1 MTCFIGNLRQILH
14 GPADELVHS
23 ALATVSNWFP
33 ERVSSRSGGEASGMA
48 KKSTLEAVTHNATVQ
63 VVAAGAVASGGALA
77 AGKLVRDRVAERAM
91 RRRTRFRLAP
101 DEGAADGLRRI
112 ARGQIELASDR
123 LESGDDVA
131 EAVHEARK
139 SLKRLRAVVRLARDP
154 LGDEIYR
161 SENRAYRDTGRELS
175 AARDAQVLGETLDAL
190 TDRYRREIDDDAF
203 AGLREAIA
211 ADAKAAHERI
221 AADAGA
227 VEEVRAGLGAAR
239 DRVPTWPLP
248 EDEDAS
254 MLAPGFERIYKRG
267 RRALKAA
274 RQDPSD
280 ESMHELRKRAKD
292 LWHASQIL
300 RPVSPRRM
308 KRLARRA
315 HALSDLLGD
324 DHDLAVLLDAARE
337 RYRTLGR
344 GELALLRALV
354 GRRRARLQRAAL
366 ACGRR
371 VYGPKPRVWTRRI
384 AKGAA
389 AHA

>member
-1 MTCFIGNLRQILH
+1 
-14 GPADELVHS
+14 
-23 ALATVSNWFP
+23 
-33 ERVSSRSGGEASGMA
+33 MA
-48 KKSTLEAVTHNATVQ
+48 NKSTLEAVTHNPTVQ

-77 AGKLVRDRVAERAM
+77 AGKLVRDRVADRAT

-123 LESGDDVA
+123 LESGDDAA

-161 SENRAYRDTGRELS
+161 SENHAYRDTGRELS

-190 TDRYRREIDDDAF
+190 TNRYRREIGDDAF
-203 AGLREAIA
+203 AGLREAID

-227 VEEVRAGLGAAR
+227 VDEVRAGLGAAR
-239 DRVPTWPLP
+239 DRVATWPLP
-248 EDEDAS
+248 DNEDAS
-254 MLAPGFERIYKRG
+254 VLAPGFERIYKRG

-274 RQDPSD
+274 RQDPTD
-280 ESMHELRKRAKD
+280 ENLHELRKRAKD
-292 LWHASQIL
+292 LWHASQVL
-300 RPVSPRRM
+300 RPASPRRM
-308 KRLARRA
+308 KRLARRSHKLA
-315 HALSDLLGD
+315 DLLGD

-337 RYRTLGR
+337 RYRTLGS
-344 GELALLRALV
+344 GELALLRGLV

-366 ACGRR
+366 ACGQR
-371 VYGPKPRVWTRRI
+371 VYGPKPRAWARRI
-384 AKGAA
+384 SKGAA

>member
-1 MTCFIGNLRQILH
+1 
-14 GPADELVHS
+14 
-23 ALATVSNWFP
+23 
-33 ERVSSRSGGEASGMA
+33 MA
-48 KKSTLEAVTHNATVQ
+48 KKSTLEAVTHKATVQ

-77 AGKLVRDRVAERAM
+77 AGKLVRDRAAERAM

-123 LESGDDVA
+123 LDSGDDVA

-190 TDRYRREIDDDAF
+190 IDRYRREIDDDAF

-227 VEEVRAGLGAAR
+227 VEEVRTGLGAAR
-239 DRVPTWPLP
+239 DRVATWPLP
-248 EDEDAS
+248 EDENAS
-254 MLAPGFERIYKRG
+254 VLAPGFERIYKRG

-274 RQDPSD
+274 RQDPGD

-384 AKGAA
+384 SKGAA
-389 AHA
+389 ARA

>member
-1 MTCFIGNLRQILH
+1 
-14 GPADELVHS
+14 
-23 ALATVSNWFP
+23 
-33 ERVSSRSGGEASGMA
+33 MA

-77 AGKLVRDRVAERAM
+77 AGKLVRDRVAERAA

-190 TDRYRREIDDDAF
+190 IDRYRREIDDDAF

-239 DRVPTWPLP
+239 DRVATWPLP

-254 MLAPGFERIYKRG
+254 VLAPGFERIYKRG

-292 LWHASQIL
+292 LWHAAQIL

-315 HALSDLLGD
+315 HTLSDLLGD

-371 VYGPKPRVWTRRI
+371 VYGPKPRVWRRRI
-384 AKGAA
+384 SKGAA

>member
-1 MTCFIGNLRQILH
+1 
-14 GPADELVHS
+14 
-23 ALATVSNWFP
+23 
-33 ERVSSRSGGEASGMA
+33 MA
-48 KKSTLEAVTHNATVQ
+48 KKSTLEAVAHNPTVQ

-77 AGKLVRDRVAERAM
+77 AGKLVRDRVADRAT
-91 RRRTRFRLAP
+91 RRRTRFRLAS
-101 DEGAADGLRRI
+101 DEGAAEGLRRI

-161 SENRAYRDTGRELS
+161 SENHAYRDTGRELS

-190 TDRYRREIDDDAF
+190 TDRYRREIGDDAF

-211 ADAKAAHERI
+211 ADAEAAHERI

-239 DRVPTWPLP
+239 DRVATWPLP
-248 EDEDAS
+248 EHEDAS
-254 MLAPGFERIYKRG
+254 VLAPGFERIYKRG

-274 RQDPSD
+274 RQDPAD
-280 ESMHELRKRAKD
+280 ENLHELRKRAKD
-292 LWHASQIL
+292 LWHAAQIL

-371 VYGPKPRVWTRRI
+371 VYGPKPRAWSRRI
-384 AKGAA
+384 SKGAA

>member
-1 MTCFIGNLRQILH
+1 
-14 GPADELVHS
+14 
-23 ALATVSNWFP
+23 VSNGFP
-33 ERVSSRSGGEASGMA
+33 GRVDGESDGHSDGMA
-48 KKSTLEAVTHNATVQ
+48 KKSALDSVTHNPTVK

-77 AGKLVRDRVAERAM
+77 AGKLVRDRAAERAA

-123 LESGDDVA
+123 LKAGADDVA
-131 EAVHEARK
+131 GAVHEARK
-139 SLKRLRAVVRLARDP
+139 SLKRLRAVVRLARDE
-154 LGDEIYR
+154 LGDDVYR
-161 SENRAYRDTGRELS
+161 MENRAYRDTGRELS

-190 TDRYRREIDDDAF
+190 TKRYRREIGDGAF
-203 AGLREAIA
+203 AGLREALD
-211 ADAKAAHERI
+211 ADAKAAHDRI
-221 AADAGA
+221 GADAGA
-227 VEEVRAGLGAAR
+227 VEEVRTGLEAAR
-239 DRVPTWPLP
+239 DRIAAWPLP
-248 EDEDAS
+248 EDQDAS

-274 RQDPSD
+274 RQDPTD
-280 ESMHELRKRAKD
+280 ENLHELRKRAKD
-292 LWHASQIL
+292 LWHAAQVL
-300 RPVSPRRM
+300 RPRSPRPM

-366 ACGRR
+366 ACAKR

-384 AKGAA
+384 SKGAA

>member
-1 MTCFIGNLRQILH
+1 
-14 GPADELVHS
+14 
-23 ALATVSNWFP
+23 
-33 ERVSSRSGGEASGMA
+33 MA
-48 KKSTLEAVTHNATVQ
+48 KKSKVSAPII
-63 VVAAGAVASGGALA
+63 AAGAVASGGALA
-77 AGKLVRDRVAERAM
+77 AGKLVHDRVVDRSM
-91 RRRTRFRLAP
+91 RQRTRFRLAP
-101 DEGAADGLRRI
+101 DEGTADGLRRI

-123 LESGDDVA
+123 LQSGDDVA

-154 LGDEIYR
+154 LGDDIYR

-190 TDRYRREIDDDAF
+190 TKRYRREIGGDAF
-203 AGLREAIA
+203 AGLREAIDS
-211 ADAKAAHERI
+211 DAKAAHERI
-221 AADAGA
+221 VADAGA
-227 VEEVRAGLGAAR
+227 VEEVRTGLDAAR
-239 DRVPTWPLP
+239 DRVATWRLP
-248 EDEDAS
+248 EHEDAS

-267 RRALKAA
+267 RRALKTA

-280 ESMHELRKRAKD
+280 ENLHEMRKRAKD
-292 LWHASQIL
+292 LWHAAQVL
-300 RPVSPRRM
+300 RPASPRRM

-324 DHDLAVLLDAARE
+324 DHDLAVLLEAARE

-344 GELALLRALV
+344 GELALLRGLV

-366 ACGRR
+366 ACGER

-384 AKGAA
+384 SKGAA

>member
-1 MTCFIGNLRQILH
+1 
-14 GPADELVHS
+14 
-23 ALATVSNWFP
+23 
-33 ERVSSRSGGEASGMA
+33 MA
-48 KKSTLEAVTHNATVQ
+48 KNSKVSAPII
-63 VVAAGAVASGGALA
+63 AAGAVASGGALA
-77 AGKLVRDRVAERAM
+77 AGKLVHDRVVDRST
-91 RRRTRFRLAP
+91 RQRTRFRLAP

-123 LESGDDVA
+123 LQNGDDVA

-154 LGDEIYR
+154 LGDDIYS
-161 SENRAYRDTGRELS
+161 SENHAYRDTGRELS

-190 TDRYRREIDDDAF
+190 TKRYRREIGDDAF
-203 AGLREAIA
+203 AGLREAIDS
-211 ADAKAAHERI
+211 DARAAHERI
-221 AADAGA
+221 VADAGA
-227 VEEVRAGLGAAR
+227 VEEVRAGLDAAR
-239 DRVPTWPLP
+239 DRVATWPLP
-248 EDEDAS
+248 EHEDAS
-254 MLAPGFERIYKRG
+254 MLAPGFERVYKRG

-274 RQDPSD
+274 QQDPVD
-280 ESMHELRKRAKD
+280 ENLHELRKRAKD
-292 LWHASQIL
+292 LWHAAQVL
-300 RPVSPRRM
+300 RPASPRRM

-324 DHDLAVLLDAARE
+324 DHDLAVLLEAARE
-337 RYRTLGR
+337 RYRTLER
-344 GELALLRALV
+344 GELALLRGLV
-354 GRRRARLQRAAL
+354 ERRRARLQRDAL